1 MCFRLSVILLAL
13 VALVGQSGQSSFPA
27 KSSETFRQRY
37 GQAVQETYLVRAGIV
52 ASASY
57 GPSGKTCQLVIRPKE
72 PDGMIK
78 SWSASGGAGEIDYKA
93 LQEVENEL
101 VPKSER
107 GEYKIGGFV
116 NYLCMPG
123 NDCVGTQAEWENIHT
138 YTNAGKAGGR
148 YEVIEWNRDECPHH
162 ASIQP

>member
-1 MCFRLSVILLAL
+1 MWLRLSVVLLAL
-13 VALVGQSGQSSFPA
+13 AGQSSFPA

-37 GQAVQETYLVRAGIV
+37 GQPVSETYLIRPSIV
-52 ASASY
+52 VSASY
-57 GPSGKTCQLVIRPKE
+57 GPSGKICELVIKPKE
-72 PDGMIK
+72 PDAMIK
-78 SWSASGGAGEIDYKA
+78 SWSGSGSGEIDYKV
-93 LQEVENEL
+93 LGEVENEL

-116 NYLCMPG
+116 NYFCMPE

-148 YEVIEWNRDECPHH
+148 YEVIEWNRDECPHRELVRK
-162 ASIQP
+162 